1 MGDGYV
7 VSPTDLLHAS
17 QTLDSAVDQL
27 KDASD
32 QLKQATLPD
41 GTLGIDKY
49 LAAITT
55 AFNTSISAREKDIK
69 SCAEILDGMVEA
81 LGDSVEALGDSM
93 ERYFEHEKL
102 TAEQFNT
109 IRENYEKT
117 MDEATDKY
125 DPFKAPE
132 LKSDGTS
139 ADGSGDPGASDDGS
153 GTGDGSDTAGGTDSG
168 SASAPGDAGG
178 NGGDGGA
185 GACGE
190 HPLSED

>member
-17 QTLDSAVDQL
+17 QSLDSAVDQL

-32 QLKQATLPD
+32 QVKQATLPD

-55 AFNTSISAREKDIK
+55 AFNTSVSARAKDIK
-69 SCAEILDGMVEA
+69 SCAEILDGMIEA
-81 LGDSVEALGDSM
+81 LGDTIKE
-93 ERYFEHEKL
+93 YHKHEKE
-102 TAEQFNT
+102 TAEHFDK
-109 IRENYEKT
+109 IRESYEKT
-117 MDEATDKY
+117 MDDATDKI
-125 DPFKAPE
+125 DPFTAPE
-132 LKSDGTS
+132 LDSGGAT
-139 ADGSGDPGASDDGS
+139 ADGSGDSGTTADGS
-153 GTGDGSDTAGGTDSG
+153 GTGDGSDTAGGTDGTDSG

-178 NGGDGGA
+178 DGGAGAGA

>member
-32 QLKQATLPD
+32 QVKQATLPE

-55 AFNTSISAREKDIK
+55 AFNTSVSARVKDIK

-81 LGDSVEALGDSM
+81 LGDTISEYHKN
-93 ERYFEHEKL
+93 ETE
-102 TAEQFNT
+102 TADHFDK
-109 IRENYEKT
+109 IRESYEKT
-117 MDEATDKY
+117 MDGATDKY
-125 DPFKAPE
+125 DPFSAPE
-132 LKSDGTS
+132 LTSDGST
-139 ADGSGDPGASDDGS
+139 ADGSGDS
-153 GTGDGSDTAGGTDSG
+153 GTSGDGTAGDGSDPAGGSDGTDSG

-178 NGGDGGA
+178 DGGAGA